1 MISLV
6 RPVIGPEEQAAV
18 AAVLASGQLAQGPR
32 VAEFEERFA
41 AYCGVGHAVAV
52 SSGTMALWLALLAHD
67 IGPGDEVITTP
78 FSFIAT
84 GNAILYVGA
93 TPVFVDIDPET
104 FNIDPAQVEA
114 AITSRT
120 RAILPVHLYG
130 LPCDMPRLMA
140 VAARYHLAV
149 IEDACQAHGAAIDGR
164 RAGSFG
170 TGCFSFY
177 ATKNM
182 TTGEGGMLT
191 TDDAAVADRARV
203 LRAHGM
209 RQRYYHERLG
219 HNFRMTDVQAALG
232 LVQLERLPALTA
244 RRRANARFFGSA
256 FGDQP
261 ELFLPRVD
269 PGYEHVYHQYTI
281 RVPGMRD
288 AFREGMTA
296 RGVGTDVYYPRTIP
310 RQDVYRD
317 LGYNDFLPMAEAAT
331 QEVVSLP
338 IHPALSPV
346 ELEQIVCAAAETMTE
361 MAEKSEREIKV
372 FANGLSTSNGR
383 PRDKISV
390 SVMPV
395 AVTVAPSGPMTEG

>member
-1 MISLV
+1 
-6 RPVIGPEEQAAV
+6 V
-18 AAVLASGQLAQGPR
+18 ATT
-32 VAEFEERFA
+32 
-41 AYCGVGHAVAV
+41 
-52 SSGTMALWLALLAHD
+52 SGTTALWLALLAHD

-84 GNAILYVGA
+84 GNAILYAGA
-93 TPVFVDIDPET
+93 TPVFVDIDPRT

-140 VAARYHLAV
+140 IAARHNLAV

-209 RQRYYHERLG
+209 RQRYYHESLG
-219 HNFRMTDVQAALG
+219 YNFRMTDVQAALG
-232 LVQLERLPALTA
+232 LAQLERLPALTA
-244 RRRANARFFGSA
+244 RRQANAVFFRSA
-256 FGDQP
+256 LGDLPAVWLP
-261 ELFLPRVD
+261 ECE
-269 PGYEHVYHQYTI
+269 PGYEHVYHQFTL
-281 RVPGMRD
+281 RLVGGRD
-288 AFREGMTA
+288 EFRQRMTA
-296 RGVGTDVYYPRTIP
+296 RGVATDIYYPRTIP
-310 RQDVYRD
+310 QQDVYRN
-317 LGYNDFLPMAEAAT
+317 LGYNDFLPMAEAAA

-338 IHPALSPV
+338 VHPALSPA
-346 ELEQIVCAAAETMTE
+346 ELEQIAYAVAESAEGLAEKPRVFVPVAAPAAARR
-361 MAEKSEREIKV
+361 A
-372 FANGLSTSNGR
+372 
-383 PRDKISV
+383 PRGKKPAAPVVPVSSPASV
-390 SVMPV
+390 PV
-395 AVTVAPSGPMTEG
+395 LAPKTG

>member
-6 RPVIGPEEQAAV
+6 RPIIGLEEQAAV

-84 GNAILYVGA
+84 GNAILYAGA

-140 VAARYHLAV
+140 IAARHHLAV

-219 HNFRMTDVQAALG
+219 YNFRMTDVQAALG
-232 LVQLERLPALTA
+232 LVQLERLPTLTT
-244 RRRANARFFGSA
+244 RRRANALFFGSA
-256 FGDQP
+256 LGDQP
-261 ELFLPRVD
+261 ELFLPHVE

-281 RVPGMRD
+281 RVPGTRD

-317 LGYNDFLPMAEAAT
+317 LGYSDFLPVAEAAT

-338 IHPALSPV
+338 IHPALSPT
-346 ELEQIVCAAAETMTE
+346 ELEQIAYAVAETVAE
-361 MAEKSEREIKV
+361 MAGKSGGTTKA
-372 FANGLSTSNGR
+372 FPGGLSPSMRR
-383 PRDKISV
+383 PKSKKRV
-390 SVMPV
+390 
-395 AVTVAPSGPMTEG
+395 VAPPAITLPGLRPEG

>member
-6 RPVIGPEEQAAV
+6 RPIIGSEEQAAV

-84 GNAILYVGA
+84 GNAILYAGA

-140 VAARYHLAV
+140 IAARRHLAV
-149 IEDACQAHGAAIDGR
+149 IEDACQAHGASIDGR
-164 RAGSFG
+164 RVGSFG

-219 HNFRMTDVQAALG
+219 YNFRMTDVQAALG

-244 RRRANARFFGSA
+244 RRRANALFFGSA
-256 FGDQP
+256 VGDLP
-261 ELFLPRVD
+261 ELFLPRVE

-281 RVPGMRD
+281 RVPGARD

-317 LGYNDFLPMAEAAT
+317 LGYNDFLPVAEAAT

-338 IHPALSPV
+338 IHPALSPT
-346 ELEQIVCAAAETMTE
+346 ELEQIAYAVAETV
-361 MAEKSEREIKV
+361 AEIAESSGRPLKV
-372 FANGLSTSNGR
+372 FSSGLSSRSR
-383 PRDKISV
+383 PKDMSPI
-390 SVMPV
+390 PV
-395 AVTVAPSGPMTEG
+395 APAPATPFELRAER

>member
-6 RPVIGPEEQAAV
+6 RPIIGPEEQAAV
-18 AAVLASGQLAQGPR
+18 ATVLASGQLAQGPC

-84 GNAILYVGA
+84 GNAILYVEA
-93 TPVFVDIDPET
+93 TPVFVDIDPKT

-114 AITSRT
+114 AITPRT
-120 RAILPVHLYG
+120 KAILPVHLYG

-140 VAARYHLAV
+140 IAARHHLAV
-149 IEDACQAHGAAIDGR
+149 IEDACQAHGAAIGGR

-191 TDDAAVADRARV
+191 TDDAAIADRARM

-219 HNFRMTDVQAALG
+219 YNFRMTDVQAALG
-232 LVQLERLPALTA
+232 LVQLERLPTLTT
-244 RRRANARFFGSA
+244 RRQANALFFGSA
-256 FGDQP
+256 IGDLP
-261 ELFLPRVD
+261 ELFLPRVE

-281 RVPGMRD
+281 RVPGSRD

-310 RQDVYRD
+310 QQDVYRD
-317 LGYNDFLPMAEAAT
+317 RGYSDFLPVAEAAT

-338 IHPALSPV
+338 VHPALSPA
-346 ELEQIVCAAAETMTE
+346 ELEQIAYAVAETVAE
-361 MAEKSEREIKV
+361 MAEKSGRGIKV
-372 FANGLSTSNGR
+372 FPGGPMPPHER
-383 PRDKISV
+383 PRDTNPIPV
-390 SVMPV
+390 VPV
-395 AVTVAPSGPMTEG
+395 AVAVAPPGLRTEG